1 MQERISKEVLSVD
14 ELLTWNVESWINE
27 EIKGLHNPLRKAIE
41 SGDKIPIKSLPIEI
55 EEEVVDELTPNLDDS
70 PNKWALS
77 LSDSFAL
84 AGSSIQAL
92 GSAFSAFS
100 ENAALGKSAM
110 ILGAIGQLVYA
121 YASVSKNVTSPWE
134 WIAFAISGAATL
146 ATVIGQL
153 KGYADGGIIDSP
165 YTTGDRNLIR
175 VNGGEM
181 VLTKAQQSNLFSM
194 LQHGTNNIGGGNVTF
209 RIQGKELVGVL
220 NNYNNKTSKVL

>member
-1 MQERISKEVLSVD
+1 MSI
-14 ELLTWNVESWINE
+14 T
-27 EIKGLHNPLRKAIE
+27 
-41 SGDKIPIKSLPIEI
+41 
-55 EEEVVDELTPNLDDS
+55 
-70 PNKWALS
+70 
-77 LSDSFAL
+77 DSFAM

-153 KGYADGGIIDSP
+153 KGYASGGIVDSP
-165 YTTGDRNLIR
+165 YTTGDRNLVK

-181 VLTKAQQSNLFSM
+181 ILTRGQQANLFNM
-194 LQHGTNNIGGGNVTF
+194 LQNGTTNNVCGNVTF
-209 RIQGKELVGVL
+209 KIQGKELVGVL
-220 NNYNNKTSKVL
+220 NNYNNKVSKVL